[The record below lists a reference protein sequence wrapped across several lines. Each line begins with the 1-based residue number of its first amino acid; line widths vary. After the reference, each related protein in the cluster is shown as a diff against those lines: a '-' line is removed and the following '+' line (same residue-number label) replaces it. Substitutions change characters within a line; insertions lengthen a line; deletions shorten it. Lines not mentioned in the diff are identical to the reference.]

1 MNSSPKRKAI
11 YGEDPRIVYQK
22 RALLS
27 LRCARGQS
35 SLSVVGEYAIPPR
48 QNPNELIFRNLD
60 LVNDENHELAK
71 TQINLPLGQENW
83 DISP

>member
-1 MNSSPKRKAI
+1 MKSI

-27 LRCARGQS
+27 LRCARAPS
-35 SLSVVGEYAIPPR
+35 SLWVVGKCAIPPR
-48 QNPNELIFRNLD
+48 QITNELIFRNLD

-71 TQINLPLGQENW
+71 TQIRLPLGQENW